1 MAPSRA
7 SVPRETV
14 IANPAFVV
22 DERLGVEVIGVE
34 NDLKM
39 TVYAYFWE

>member
-7 SVPRETV
+7 SIPREIV

-22 DERLGVEVIGVE
+22 DERLGVEMIGVE
-34 NDLKM
+34 NGIKM
-39 TVYAYFWE
+39 TVYT